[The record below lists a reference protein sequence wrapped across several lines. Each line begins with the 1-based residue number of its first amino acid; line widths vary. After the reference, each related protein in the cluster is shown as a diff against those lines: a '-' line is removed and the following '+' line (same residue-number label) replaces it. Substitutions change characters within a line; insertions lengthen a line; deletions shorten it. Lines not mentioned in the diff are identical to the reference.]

1 MPNVTLNLDGETIDK
16 AKAAAATEF
25 RSLSQQV
32 AFLIERDTQRRL
44 RRIAPGATA
53 ARGRKPSTN
62 GRAAR

>member
-32 AFLIERDTQRRL
+32 AFLIERDTRRRL
-44 RRIAPGATA
+44 RRIANGATA
-53 ARGRKPSTN
+53 SRRRKTST
-62 GRAAR
+62 RAA